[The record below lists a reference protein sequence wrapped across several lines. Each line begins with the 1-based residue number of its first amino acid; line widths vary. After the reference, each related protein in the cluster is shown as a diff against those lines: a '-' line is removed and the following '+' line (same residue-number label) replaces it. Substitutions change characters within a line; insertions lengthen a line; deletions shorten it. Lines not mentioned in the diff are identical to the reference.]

1 MPPFRQPD
9 VADTFILWRT
19 HILEVFNSLLRGEFA
34 HHADILIR
42 LRISR
47 IDKAVRDHNKTLHIP
62 DFSSGRVF
70 SG

>member
-1 MPPFRQPD
+1 
-9 VADTFILWRT
+9 
-19 HILEVFNSLLRGEFA
+19 
-34 HHADILIR
+34 LIR

-47 IDKAVRDHNKTLHIP
+47 IDKAVRDHNKTLRIP